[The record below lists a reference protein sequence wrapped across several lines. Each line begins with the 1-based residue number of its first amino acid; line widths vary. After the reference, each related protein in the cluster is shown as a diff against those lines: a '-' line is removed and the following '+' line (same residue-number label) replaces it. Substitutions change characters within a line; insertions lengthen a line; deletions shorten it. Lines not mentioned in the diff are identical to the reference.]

1 MSCGQNFLSPSAS
14 LGIPAIRLRRTCSL
28 SQFSF
33 LQMSALCTS
42 PTQTLQHH
50 KILWMVHSSSKNKA
64 FDPICLFGGKGNSR
78 GKYKLFL
85 DHKHFAVYEPSLA
98 YYIIFRTGP
107 GFSWES
113 VKDAVKG
120 LGQKNIVQDILRD
133 QIRRRE
139 FGGDAGDGNPP
150 GRPGG
155 GGGADGTDG
164 EGSDGILDE
173 TLQVFLA
180 TIAFIL
186 VYIYIIRGAELTML
200 TRDYFKYCLGGVPS
214 MRLQRIINKWRRVCD
229 ELTWTEEPEDWL
241 ERAIVTTPTWW
252 HRPEKIV
259 RAVKSKRRRRDP

>member
-1 MSCGQNFLSPSAS
+1 MSYGQNVLSPSAS
-14 LGIPAIRLRRTCSL
+14 LGIPAMRLPITCSL

-33 LQMSALCTS
+33 FQMSALCTS
-42 PTQTLQHH
+42 PTQTPQHH
-50 KILWMVHSSSKNKA
+50 KVPRMVYCSSKNKA

-78 GKYKLFL
+78 GENK
-85 DHKHFAVYEPSLA
+85 A
-98 YYIIFRTGP
+98 
-107 GFSWES
+107 FSWES

-120 LGQKNIVQDILRD
+120 LGQRNIVQDILRD

-150 GRPGG
+150 GRRGG
-155 GGGADGTDG
+155 GGGADGTEG
-164 EGSDGILDE
+164 EGSDGILEE

-186 VYIYIIRGAELTML
+186 LYIYIIRGAELTML
-200 TRDYFKYCLGGVPS
+200 ARDYFKYCVGGVPS

-252 HRPEKIV
+252 HRPEQIV
-259 RAVKSKRRRRDP
+259 RAVKSKRRRDPEQN